1 MAKGETIERLER
13 EEGGDG
19 VSGRVEDVCNPFSG
33 RNCLDCERVD
43 GLRFAAGAP
52 TYLMRLMADNHEQI
66 NEMAG
71 KYYDAAEFINYK
83 ATRQRPLPML
93 YQSGYLTIKEYDR
106 EFQSYL
112 LDFPNEEVRSGMV
125 SLLASPR

>member
-1 MAKGETIERLER
+1 
-13 EEGGDG
+13 
-19 VSGRVEDVCNPFSG
+19 
-33 RNCLDCERVD
+33 
-43 GLRFAAGAP
+43 
-52 TYLMRLMADNHEQI
+52 
-66 NEMAG
+66 
-71 KYYDAAEFINYK
+71 
-83 ATRQRPLPML
+83 ML